1 MYFCNMYRRL
11 AALAFLLLLAFAFE
25 GCTCCAYL
33 NHMFNAERLY
43 DEAGEMRMARLD
55 SVPDETESTA
65 GSEERQKY
73 DKVIEKGSRVLE
85 RFPKNKKRTAEA
97 VFLIGES
104 FRHKGEWGKAIT
116 KYDEYERYFADY
128 DSMRAVEYQRAYCL
142 YRNQEYNISRFAL
155 EPVIADKAHPY
166 YFQGLNLLSLLDE
179 KGEFPDQAIAAL
191 EAVLAD
197 TSGTPFMRAK
207 AHFRLAGLYFK
218 KENWNKSREH
228 YTAEEIKLLNV
239 RERQTAAEQAAEC
252 LVNRKEYLKAADE
265 YKALFKNEEFDTK
278 KPFYLVRIGEITL
291 MADRYADAFIV
302 FQKVNSDYPRSEAAS
317 RSYYNLGDYEQTK
330 TMNYEKAVV
339 YYDSSFISRSIS
351 EWGRIS
357 RERRDAL
364 KRLLTLRGVN
374 DDALKKDSIP
384 NVNNFFSNEFQIA
397 ELFLFKLSEVD
408 SAVNRLTEIIDKSDD
423 SVKVLRA
430 TYARAFIYDEFKGD
444 EDKAEE
450 LYKQIIEKYPNT
462 EYAKQAQVNLGMRVT
477 VKTRDD
483 LASDRYLLAESLWTV
498 ASEVPLD
505 QMEAVD
511 SAYAVAFAAFD
522 SLYREF
528 PETNAGAQ
536 ALYMKAIYYQ
546 MNPDRLD
553 SATACYKELREKHG
567 QTPWGKQASALLS
580 NRRITSDDELE
591 RLRKRVKQSEEHIN
605 QMSEQYYSELNKK
618 PEEKKAEVQSKEDE
632 ILENTYN
639 SMYDF
644 E

>member
-1 MYFCNMYRRL
+1 MFRARYMVYALLVL
-11 AALAFLLLLAFAFE
+11 AAFLFE

-43 DEAGEMRMARLD
+43 DEAGELRTARLD
-55 SVPDETESTA
+55 SVPDETASTPS
-65 GSEERQKY
+65 SEERMKY

-104 FRHKGEWGKAIT
+104 FRHKGEWAKAIT

-142 YRNQEYNISRFAL
+142 YRNLEYNISRFAL
-155 EPVIADKAHPY
+155 EPVISDKSHPY

-179 KGEFPDQAIAAL
+179 QGEFPDQAIAAL

-197 TSGTPFMRAK
+197 TSGTPFMRGK
-207 AHFRLAGLYFK
+207 AHFRLAGLYYK
-218 KENWNKSREH
+218 KENWDKSREH

-265 YKALFKNEEFDTK
+265 YKALFKNEEFEK
-278 KPFYLVRIGEITL
+278 QHPEYLVRIGEITM
-291 MADRYADAFIV
+291 MAGRVADAFIV
-302 FQKVNSDYPRSEAAS
+302 FQKVNSDYPRSTVAS
-317 RSYYNLGDYEQTK
+317 RSYFNLGDYEQTK
-330 TMNYEKAVV
+330 TMNYEQAVV

-351 EWGRIS
+351 EYGRMS
-357 RERRDAL
+357 RERREAL
-364 KRLLTLRGVN
+364 KQLLAMRSAN
-374 DDALKKDSIP
+374 DADLKKDSIP
-384 NVNNFFSNEFQIA
+384 NLNSFFSNEFRIA

-408 SAVNRLTEIIDKSDD
+408 SAIKRLDEVIDKSGD

-450 LYKQIIEKYPNT
+450 LYKEVIEKYPNT
-462 EYAKQAQVNLGMRVT
+462 EYAKQAQINLGMRVT
-477 VKTRDD
+477 VQTPEDK
-483 LASDRYLLAESLWTV
+483 AKERYMQAESLWTI
-498 ASEVPLD
+498 AAETPLD
-505 QMEAVD
+505 QMEQVD
-511 SAYAVAFAAFD
+511 SAYATAFAAFD
-522 SLYREF
+522 SLYQEY
-528 PETNAGAQ
+528 PETEAGAQ
-536 ALYMKAIYYQ
+536 ALYMKAVYFQ
-546 MNPDRLD
+546 MNPELLD
-553 SATACYKELREKHG
+553 SAKAAYKVLQQKYWN
-567 QTPWGKQASALLS
+567 TPWGKQASVVLN
-580 NRRITSDDELE
+580 NRRSNTDQELE
-591 RLRKRVKQSEEHIN
+591 RLRKRVQQSQEHIDKL
-605 QMSEQYYSELNKK
+605 SAQYYESLSKK
-618 PEEKKAEVQSKEDE
+618 PEEKKAEVKSKEDE
-632 ILENTYN
+632 VLENTYN